1 MKINEILKEAK
12 MDPDFDDADEM
23 PADPD
28 KDKIPHLVMQ
38 LRKALDVEGNYPVLF
53 RDNSKVKIPLPMII
67 QFLKLYMKLKP
78 LDREKLQDV
87 ASNSKEDFVKS
98 LKMFGEKDYNKN
110 IERFGAF
117 GE

>member
-1 MKINEILKEAK
+1 
-12 MDPDFDDADEM
+12 
-23 PADPD
+23 
-28 KDKIPHLVMQ
+28 
-38 LRKALDVEGNYPVLF
+38 
-53 RDNSKVKIPLPMII
+53 
-67 QFLKLYMKLKP
+67 LKP